1 MPRLSARFYTTGANE
16 PVKEWLLSD
25 HELKA
30 EVGTAIM
37 AVQFGWPV
45 GQPLCKHIE
54 GDIWEVRVNLNNRIA
69 RVLFALDGS
78 TMILLHG
85 FVKKTQKTPKDEIDI
100 AQDRWNTFRRKK

>member
-45 GQPLCKHIE
+45 
-54 GDIWEVRVNLNNRIA
+54 
-69 RVLFALDGS
+69 
-78 TMILLHG
+78 
-85 FVKKTQKTPKDEIDI
+85 
-100 AQDRWNTFRRKK
+100 